1 MVVAPTSGVLLL
13 FAQTPNPALEV
24 ELSER
29 EPEQEPRQGPEGETA
44 DPVANLVI
52 HIVEGDRYTV
62 GRIEIEGN
70 TRTRDE
76 VLRRELRLQEGS
88 VMSLGALRQ
97 SIFKINQLGFFQLDA
112 EEPVIIDVDRD
123 TKKVRLTFQG
133 EEADRTELQLG
144 GGWNDNYGLE
154 GQVSMRTRNFLGRGE
169 TLAVQLARGELREA
183 VDLSYFVP
191 WFLDKPQSVGLRLF
205 DQEVFYDIDDLDYDL
220 ESRGVQVSYGRSL
233 GLFQN
238 LSLACSLVDQDQV
251 FESRLLD
258 EKTQQEEIVPVTIRQ
273 TVASLRPSWVHD
285 SRDSRFEAT
294 RGRRLAAS
302 LELAGEAL
310 GGDSELLRPEVQ
322 FSLFRPWTRHP
333 VRTVLA
339 FNVEAGAV
347 ENLGDTVLTPSQRYR
362 LGGASSIRGHRA
374 QTIFVRDDENRRLL
388 DPFGFPL
395 GGDRFLQ
402 LNLELHALL
411 AGPLRVLGFVD
422 AGNVWDSGVGVDVT
436 DLRATA
442 GLELRLSVPMLGAPL
457 RLIYATNLD
466 PIRELRDPAT
476 GLVTVPGDDFQGF
489 QFHIGTSF

>member
-1 MVVAPTSGVLLL
+1 V
-13 FAQTPNPALEV
+13 AQTSEDSSPATT
-24 ELSER
+24 SE
-29 EPEQEPRQGPEGETA
+29 EKTEGETG
-44 DPVANLVI
+44 DPVADVVI
-52 HIVEGDRYTV
+52 HLVEGDRYTV

-97 SIFKINQLGFFQLDA
+97 SIFKINQLGYFQLDA
-112 EEPVIIDVDRD
+112 EEPVVIDVDRD
-123 TKKVRLTFQG
+123 TRKVHLTFQG
-133 EEADRTELQLG
+133 EEVDRTELQLG

-154 GQVSMRTRNFLGRGE
+154 GQVSMRSRNFLGRGE
-169 TLAVQLARGELREA
+169 TLAVQLARGEIRDA

-191 WFLDKPQSVGLRLF
+191 WFLDRPQSVGLRLF
-205 DQEVFYDIDDLDYDL
+205 DQELVYEIDDLDYDL
-220 ESRGVQVSYGRSL
+220 ASRGVQVSYGRSL

-238 LSLACSLVDQDQV
+238 LSLAYSLVDQDQV
-251 FESRLLD
+251 FESRLFD
-258 EKTQQEEIVPVTIRQ
+258 EETQQEEVVPVTIRQ

-285 SRDSRFEAT
+285 SRDSLFEPT
-294 RGRRLAAS
+294 RGRRFAAS
-302 LELAGEAL
+302 FEIASEAL
-310 GGDSELLRPEVQ
+310 GGDTELVRPEIQ
-322 FSLFRPWTRHP
+322 FSLFQPGTRQP
-333 VRTVLA
+333 VQTVLA

-347 ENLGDTVLTPSQRYR
+347 ESLGDTVLTPSQRYR
-362 LGGASSIRGHRA
+362 LGGASSIRGHRS
-374 QTIFVRDDENRRLL
+374 QTIFVRDDQDRRLL

-402 LNLELHALL
+402 LNLELHALVG
-411 AGPLRVLGFVD
+411 GPLRVLGFLD

-436 DLRATA
+436 DLRITA

-466 PIRELRDPAT
+466 PIREVRDPAT